1 MFKTLRAK
9 GLAGTLDMG
18 RFLLAS
24 PRDWLSETF
33 ESEQVRALLA
43 AWGMHL
49 DFAPDVGGGA
59 LFPYLEG
66 MANQSFGMVLGKGGA
81 DTVTRALVRAIE
93 ARGGTVT
100 CSAPVARIMHA
111 GGRATGIVLADGREV
126 TARRAVIG
134 GVAPR
139 ALARLTGG
147 TGDRRFDSGL
157 ARFSHAPGTMMI
169 HLAMESLPD
178 WAAGE
183 ELKRFAYVHLAP
195 SMDQMARTYAQAQA
209 GLLPDAPVVVV
220 GQPTAVDPSR
230 APEGRHVLWLQVRM
244 APGTIQGDAAGEITA
259 TAWDQAAG
267 PFAAR
272 AWPCWS
278 ARLRARAARSSA
290 SAPSPRPSSRPTT
303 RTSWAAT
310 GLRFAPSV
318 ATLPLPAAARA
329 CGRLDPDQGASPD
342 RGRRVARGGNR
353 RRIGLS
359 SGQKAGRRVNKT
371 DNRISTMTL
380 NRRSLLK
387 LSAASMALG
396 LAGLPS
402 FAAIDEL
409 VIAYNVTLPSW
420 DPTVGP
426 SAVNPTIQ
434 GIYQSVFDQFI
445 YQNPDLTPA
454 PGLLTEWGWNED
466 RTKVIMKV
474 REGVTW
480 HDGSP
485 FTAEDVAWSL
495 NRAAQESTGNPIQFI
510 WSTLGN
516 FQVDGNTVTA
526 DVVRF
531 EPTIFKWM
539 YFLTGYVLPK
549 AYYEKVGA
557 EGFEAKPIGTGPYM
571 VDSFERNAFVR
582 LKANPNY
589 WGGKP
594 EFETVTIKFV
604 PDAASRV
611 AEIESGNSHVTLE
624 MPYEEFDRLKA
635 GGMTGYAT
643 PISDIGMIFLNDIDV
658 MNDPNVRKAAA
669 HAIDKQTII
678 DRLLSGYGVAIDT
691 LETPE
696 YEAYDPRSRCPTT
709 PSSRC
714 SCWLPRAMAPTIR

>member
-1 MFKTLRAK
+1 MK
-9 GLAGTLDMG
+9 
-18 RFLLAS
+18 
-24 PRDWLSETF
+24 
-33 ESEQVRALLA
+33 
-43 AWGMHL
+43 
-49 DFAPDVGGGA
+49 
-59 LFPYLEG
+59 
-66 MANQSFGMVLGKGGA
+66 
-81 DTVTRALVRAIE
+81 
-93 ARGGTVT
+93 
-100 CSAPVARIMHA
+100 
-111 GGRATGIVLADGREV
+111 
-126 TARRAVIG
+126 
-134 GVAPR
+134 
-139 ALARLTGG
+139 
-147 TGDRRFDSGL
+147 
-157 ARFSHAPGTMMI
+157 
-169 HLAMESLPD
+169 
-178 WAAGE
+178 
-183 ELKRFAYVHLAP
+183 
-195 SMDQMARTYAQAQA
+195 
-209 GLLPDAPVVVV
+209 
-220 GQPTAVDPSR
+220 
-230 APEGRHVLWLQVRM
+230 
-244 APGTIQGDAAGEITA
+244 
-259 TAWDQAAG
+259 
-267 PFAAR
+267 
-272 AWPCWS
+272 
-278 ARLRARAARSSA
+278 
-290 SAPSPRPSSRPTT
+290 
-303 RTSWAAT
+303 
-310 GLRFAPSV
+310 
-318 ATLPLPAAARA
+318 
-329 CGRLDPDQGASPD
+329 
-342 RGRRVARGGNR
+342 
-353 RRIGLS
+353 
-359 SGQKAGRRVNKT
+359 
-371 DNRISTMTL
+371 L

-387 LSAASMALG
+387 LSAASVALG
-396 LAGLPS
+396 MAGLPS

-454 PGLLTEWGWNED
+454 PGLLTEWGWNDD
-466 RTKVIMKV
+466 RTKVMMTV

-557 EGFEAKPIGTGPYM
+557 EGFEAAPIGTGPYM

-594 EFETVTIKFV
+594 EFDNVTIKFV

-624 MPYEEFDRLKA
+624 MPYEEFDRLKT
-635 GGMTGYAT
+635 GGMTGYST

-658 MNDPNVRKAAA
+658 MTDPNVRKAAA

-696 YEAYDPRSRCPTT
+696 YEAYDASITVPYDEAKAIELLAASGYGPDNPVKFKIQTTKGFKPKDYEMIQAIVGLWRKVGIEAEIEVYEIAKHYELRAADQLAPAAFYNWGNSVGDPTT
-709 PSSRC
+709 STGFAMFGPSPHSVWDGAELIEMIGPLWGEPDEAKRIEGWKAVDAYIAENALVIPLLQYVQPILAAPGVVVTPHA
-714 SCWLPRAMAPTIR
+714 SGALLPALMKRA